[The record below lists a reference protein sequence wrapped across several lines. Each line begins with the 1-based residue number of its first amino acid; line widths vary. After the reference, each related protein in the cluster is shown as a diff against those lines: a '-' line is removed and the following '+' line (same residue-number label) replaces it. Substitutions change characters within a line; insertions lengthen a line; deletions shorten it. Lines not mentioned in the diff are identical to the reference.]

1 MQPGRIGRKPDAVA
15 GLEIEFADA
24 TRRQHSELAGVDI
37 EEGIAAQMLG
47 DRHGAGPAVA
57 FLADPQM
64 FGPDAERSDAGFA
77 GRVAGYKIHLWRSD
91 ETGDEK
97 IRRVFIEL

>member
-1 MQPGRIGRKPDAVA
+1 MQPGRIGRNPDAVA
-15 GLEIEFADA
+15 GFQVEFSDA
-24 TRRQHSELAGVDI
+24 ARSQGAELAGVDI
-37 EEGIAAQMLG
+37 EEGVAAQMFG

-91 ETGDEK
+91 KTAAEK
-97 IRRVFIEL
+97 IP